1 MSNKEYKNTI
11 TVQDLQSSLW
21 QPTMILRWFE
31 NHIPQLNQFQRT
43 LQQKWVSETGEEEWR
58 DIDVFRA

>member
-43 LQQKWVSETGEEEWR
+43 L
-58 DIDVFRA
+58 